1 MTHTTHTCIHIHAR
15 THMHTRTHAHTHTH
29 THTRII
35 PVGSSKVALVVQ
47 LYYITVSESTEAM
60 VSTALHMLLVTK
72 VVVSGF
78 VYSCVNI

>member
-15 THMHTRTHAHTHTH
+15 THTHTRTRTHTHTHTH

-35 PVGSSKVALVVQ
+35 PVGYALVVQ